1 MDIKEQA
8 FTKAIALLNASG
20 AQYHIKFGD
29 KQYGEKIGVAGHT
42 RVRRKYPI
50 NQLRDYVMP
59 VLERLKKSGDVEEI
73 YSAQFDKESVRS
85 SLSSYAQKR
94 FGSGGYMTTI
104 VDDKIQIMR
113 IV

>member
-8 FTKAIALLNASG
+8 LTKAIALLNASG
-20 AQYHIKFGD
+20 AQYHISFGD
-29 KQYGEKIGVAGHT
+29 KEYGQQIGKTGRT
-42 RVRRKYPI
+42 RVRSKYPI
-50 NQLRDYVMP
+50 NQLRNYVLP
-59 VLERLKKSGDVEEI
+59 VLELLKSPGDVEEI
-73 YSAQFDKESVRS
+73 DSADFDKEAVRS

-104 VDDKIQIMR
+104 RGDRIQIMR